1 MINVVAAAMVSF
13 TAVVVG
19 VMGTWCRLCSLLLL
33 LMLPRVLL
41 LLSML
46 LMLPRVLLL
55 FAVLLF

>member
-1 MINVVAAAMVSF
+1 MINVVVDAMVSF

-19 VMGTWCRLCSLLLL
+19 VMGTWCRLCSLL
-33 LMLPRVLL
+33 V
-41 LLSML
+41 LSML